1 MDCNRPIR
9 TRIGVANLTRRAFEG
24 ANLAVIWNELL
35 TSVTNDP
42 ADAAAIMDLSV
53 LAQLLGDAPSG
64 ASLQDQALALE
75 QIFRSPCAT
84 ARPRLRLL
92 AIAAATDIGGNI
104 PLEFL
109 LSGSDVELLTLYV
122 SPDVAL
128 PAALPDH
135 DLAIVAMGNADR
147 ATATLGRIAQ
157 LVAGWPTPVLNA
169 PARIVELERDRLCA
183 LAQSVPGLECPT
195 TVRITRS
202 DLSAIAAGDLAPAG
216 AAPSE
221 RAFPMIVR
229 PVDSHAGK
237 GLEKI
242 EQPGDLQA
250 YLSARPEAEFFISR
264 FVDYA
269 NPDGLFR
276 KYRIVFI
283 DGRPFASHMAIAE
296 EWKVWYL
303 NANMEQ
309 SADKRAEE
317 ARFMASFDSAFAERH
332 KEAFSQLTAR
342 VGLDYFGI
350 DCAETKDGKLLLFE
364 GETALIVHDMDPP
377 AIYPYKLPQM
387 RKLFAAFADML
398 HRRAGA
404 ALSQVA

>member
-1 MDCNRPIR
+1 MDSNRPIR

-24 ANLAVIWNELL
+24 ANLAVIWNDLL

-53 LAQLLGDAPSG
+53 LAQLLGDAPTG
-64 ASLQDQALALE
+64 ARLQDQALALE
-75 QIFRSPCAT
+75 PIFRSPCAA

-128 PAALPDH
+128 PSAIPDH

-147 ATATLGRIAQ
+147 AAATLERIAQ
-157 LVAGWPTPVLNA
+157 LVKAWPRPVLNS
-169 PARIVELERDRLCA
+169 PARIVDLERDRLCE

-195 TVRITRS
+195 TARITRS
-202 DLSAIAAGDLAPAG
+202 DLSATASGDLAPAH
-216 AAPSE
+216 AAPGE

-242 EQPGDLQA
+242 ERPSDLPA
-250 YLSARPEAEFFISR
+250 YLTARPEADFFVSR

-269 NPDGLFR
+269 SPDGLFR

-317 ARFMASFDSAFAERH
+317 ARFMASFDTAFAERH
-332 KEAFSQLTAR
+332 KDAFSQLTAR

-350 DCAETKDGKLLLFE
+350 DCAETKDGRLLLFE

-398 HRRAGA
+398 YRRAGV